1 MHKLNNLTMPFQ
13 TRNTRKFSEK
23 LPITDFS
30 CPIKK
35 YMNIFFPHETKMRI
49 HFCFVW
55 KKNLD
60 QWEKKIK
67 IKRSDLNI
75 TFTYDHCPN

>member
-35 YMNIFFPHETKMRI
+35 YIYLSR
-49 HFCFVW
+49 V
-55 KKNLD
+55 
-60 QWEKKIK
+60 EKKSGSAEKNPLK
-67 IKRSDLNI
+67 IKWSDLNI
-75 TFTYDHCPN
+75 TFTYDHYPN

>member
-1 MHKLNNLTMPFQ
+1 MPFQ

-35 YMNIFFPHETKMRI
+35 YIFSFLSR
-49 HFCFVW
+49 V
-55 KKNLD
+55 
-60 QWEKKIK
+60 EKKSGSAEK
-67 IKRSDLNI
+67 N
-75 TFTYDHCPN
+75 H